1 MFETKALL
9 LFLYT
14 KIYEFVFFVGYR
26 GQRGI
31 LDLIL
36 CIIFHVICGYLV
48 YKGLTAEDKKFSFWG
63 LALFQIVLL
72 VTVREAFLAVLE
84 VEGHPVLH
92 TRIIPVIIISLIYI
106 IVQRRKLPS
115 ILYELAISVCFSAGM
130 LRGLKWYGTHSGYI
144 RFLPCFPLNLSY
156 MFTDLFRKL
165 SLTHD
170 IYFNVVLLLVLIIAL
185 LLGSY
190 FSLKKAVVETAQ
202 DTEYWREGIRWTKER
217 FVFWVLPVL
226 MLLLPIPLTWIYDPD
241 YFIPAFLYV
250 FGAYQVIAYGFFS
263 GHIFNR
269 SYKRLMYFLLGIL
282 CWGILCFLYFTPGYQ
297 EILTSAIDSLMRSL
311 AQGITRD
318 SHTVYASIPF
328 ALVFLIGCCI
338 FSVKLQKPFW
348 NSGHPQKGM
357 IVFRWTVPCYSF
369 LVTSFLMMIIWEVM
383 PNTVGELDIIRK
395 WIPEKNGHLSG
406 WILFFMLLSGTV
418 FFRNMFL
425 LFTKEKTAFSKVYRK
440 LYLLTACE
448 WIEICLFSE
457 ALVTVIAIVIII
469 LSIAIP
475 IVLGI
480 ALLEQNYSSTGN
492 TDSDI
497 FDEYIYIGNEKCK
510 IHEDFFDCHC
520 VDSQGHIV
528 HLQKTADGYKDDE
541 GGYYEK
547 RDDSYS
553 KVD

>member
-1 MFETKALL
+1 ML

-26 GQRGI
+26 GPRGI

-36 CIIFHVICGYLV
+36 WIIFHGICGYLV

-63 LALFQIVLL
+63 LALFQIVFLA
-72 VTVREAFLAVLE
+72 TVREAFLAVLE
-84 VEGHPVLH
+84 AEGHPVLPA
-92 TRIIPVIIISLIYI
+92 RLIPVIIVSLIYI

-115 ILYELAISVCFSAGM
+115 VLYELAISACFSAGM
-130 LRGLKWYGTHSGYI
+130 LRGLKWYGAHSGYI

-165 SLTHD
+165 SLTQD
-170 IYFNVVLLLVLIIAL
+170 IYFSVVLLVVLIISL

-190 FSLKKAVVETAQ
+190 FLLKKAVIGTEQ
-202 DTEYWREGIRWTKER
+202 DTEYWWQGIRWTKER
-217 FVFWVLPVL
+217 FVFGVLPVL
-226 MLLLPIPLTWIYDPD
+226 ILLLPIPLTWIYGPD
-241 YFIPAFLYV
+241 YFFSAFLYV
-250 FGAYQVIAYGFFS
+250 FGGYQIIAYGFFL
-263 GHIFNR
+263 GNIFDR

-282 CWGILCFLYFTPGYQ
+282 CWGILYFLYFTPGYQ
-297 EILTSAIDSLMRSL
+297 GILTSAIDSLMRSL
-311 AQGITRD
+311 AQGIPRD
-318 SHTVYASIPF
+318 SHMVYVSIPF

-338 FSVKLQKPFW
+338 FSVKLQKPFL

-357 IVFRWTVPCYSF
+357 IAFRWTVPCYSF

-395 WIPEKNGHLSG
+395 WIPEKTGHLSG
-406 WILFFMLLSGTV
+406 WIQFFMLLSGTV
-418 FFRNMFL
+418 FFRNLFL

-448 WIEICLFSE
+448 WIGICLFSE

-469 LSIAIP
+469 LSFAIP
-475 IVLGI
+475 LVLGA
-480 ALLEQNYSSTGN
+480 ALLKENYSSDSSTG
-492 TDSDI
+492 SDLL
-497 FDEYIYIGNEKCK
+497 DEYIYIGDEKCK

-528 HLQKTADGYKDDE
+528 HLQKTADGYKDDA

-553 KVD
+553 KV